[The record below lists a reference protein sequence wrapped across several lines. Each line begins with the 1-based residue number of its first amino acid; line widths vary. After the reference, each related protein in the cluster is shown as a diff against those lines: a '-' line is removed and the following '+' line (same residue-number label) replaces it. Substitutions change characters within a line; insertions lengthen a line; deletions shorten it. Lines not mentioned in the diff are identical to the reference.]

1 MRLTNIEIKNVTW
14 YNINGYR
21 VTYRNYRLL
30 VLNTEDDKQINILL
44 GIGCRWRSTDN
55 CTLEPKVPIR
65 YLHKVDIVITYDY
78 LLREFLIVKHRFAAD
93 NTKFNSINGVNRLL
107 LQQFLN
113 MGFGRYDVHSIIN
126 KICECFNLTTDE
138 PIFFTRSLPFGCTR
152 HDLHINGEN
161 STDAT
166 RCIGEGIDTITPIKI
181 NIKHIFSD

>member
-1 MRLTNIEIKNVTW
+1 MRLTNIEIKDIHRGL
-14 YNINGYR
+14 YRDDIN
-21 VTYRNYRLL
+21 TNSKLL
-30 VLNTEDDKQINILL
+30 VLNLEEGEPIIIFL
-44 GIGCRWRSTDN
+44 GIGRRRFPIRHD
-55 CTLEPKVPIR
+55 CTLETQVPLS
-65 YLHKVDIVITYDY
+65 YLHQAHIAITYDY
-78 LLREFLIVKHRFAAD
+78 LLRDFNIVKHRFAAD

-126 KICECFNLTTDE
+126 KICECFSLTTDE
-138 PIFFTRSLPFGCTR
+138 SIFFTRSLPFGCTR

-181 NIKHIFSD
+181 NINHIFSD